1 MQKAIH
7 IALAAGAIVLGANE
21 SAQAAQP
28 NTVKSIIAE
37 HCIECH
43 HVPGFI
49 AIERNPEIGALGFQ
63 EIADDRKTYTRKRL
77 TTFLRR
83 PHFPMREFILS
94 ESDIQRLIAFIE
106 GLSGKPDGRQ

>member
-7 IALAAGAIVLGANE
+7 LALSVGAIVLGANE

-28 NTVKSIIAE
+28 YTVKSIIAE

-43 HVPGFI
+43 YVPGFI
-49 AIERNPEIGALGFQ
+49 AVAHNPEIGAPDFQ
-63 EIADDRKTYTRKRL
+63 AIADERKTYTRERL

-94 ESDIQRLIAFIE
+94 ESDIQKLIAFIE
-106 GLSGKPDGRQ
+106 GLRGGPDGLQ

>member
-7 IALAAGAIVLGANE
+7 IALSAGAIVLGANE

-28 NTVKSIIAE
+28 YTARNIIAE

-49 AIERNPEIGALGFQ
+49 AVARNPEIGAPDFQ
-63 EIADDRKTYTRKRL
+63 AIADERKTYTRERL

-83 PHFPMREFILS
+83 SHFPMREFILT
-94 ESDIQRLIAFIE
+94 ESDIQKLIAFIE
-106 GLSGKPDGRQ
+106 GLRGRPDGRQ